1 VEGGSGKAVR
11 GGNALSHSP
20 FQLETPHSDPAKVEG
35 GKEGQRDAGKG
46 GIADFKP
53 HLFQV

>member
-1 VEGGSGKAVR
+1 MEGGSGKAVR